1 METVAELPD
10 EVSQMGSMTL
20 DDKGCED
27 VQEVFILS
35 DDEKSACPDEGEHEK
50 SCDLDKLPTDMRGI
64 IQGETRDWGQCI
76 EFECPTNSACIKVDK
91 LLAQPVP
98 APALVEPAV
107 TCAPG
112 SEAKLRELTSKVR
125 DCEDALSRYGILFE
139 QAVQR
144 IDGQLG
150 YMVNWQ
156 RNAVKVQDDLR
167 RKTDALVA
175 EVGLDAVKA
184 RLQQMEV
191 ENHHRNHQRFGHV
204 RARSDLQFS
213 MDMPPQQMEPVVR
226 HPLGEHSYNRRG
238 RGNRR
243 GGGRY

>member
-1 METVAELPD
+1 M
-10 EVSQMGSMTL
+10 
-20 DDKGCED
+20 
-27 VQEVFILS
+27 
-35 DDEKSACPDEGEHEK
+35 
-50 SCDLDKLPTDMRGI
+50 
-64 IQGETRDWGQCI
+64 
-76 EFECPTNSACIKVDK
+76 
-91 LLAQPVP
+91 AQSTP
-98 APALVEPAV
+98 APAFVEPAV

-112 SEAKLRELTSKVR
+112 LRELTSKVR

-139 QAVQR
+139 QAIQR

-156 RNAVKVQDDLR
+156 RNAMKVQDDLR

-175 EVGLDAVKA
+175 EVGLDTVKA

-204 RARSDLQFS
+204 RARSDLQFA
-213 MDMPPQQMEPVVR
+213 MDMPQSTEPVVR